1 MCSGMESSHEYVEFA
16 PERSQLAR
24 VEPAPAP
31 PVWAAVMAIAVAL
44 GLGLSLALPPAN
56 TLVGGAG
63 QKQIDARLGR

>member
-1 MCSGMESSHEYVEFA
+1 MEASPEFVEFA

-31 PVWAAVMAIAVAL
+31 PAWAAVMAIAVAL

-56 TLVGGAG
+56 TLVGGNSS
-63 QKQIDARLGR
+63 KNPDARMKLGR